1 MFSESCPVFNK
12 SDNRDLYIHLDS
24 MTPLKVAEDDS
35 ISHDHHDHQDHPY
48 FQPTVPT
55 VPYLGKTNSVNELWD
70 KKAL

>member
-35 ISHDHHDHQDHPY
+35 ISHDHQDHPY

-55 VPYLGKTNSVNELWD
+55 VPYLGKTNSVNEL
-70 KKAL
+70 